1 MKVVILFISIFILET
16 SGLSAQNLAV
26 GQKAPDIVQNSITG
40 ETISLSSLKG
50 KVVLIDFW
58 ASWCGPCR
66 KENPGL
72 VEAYQKYKS
81 TEFSNGDGF
90 TIFSV
95 SLDMKQSSW
104 ESAVKSDNLIWPNHV
119 SDLKGWRNDA
129 AKLYH
134 VKAVPSNFLIDAD
147 GLIVAVNLRG
157 SALESKLRKMKKR
170 SFFSFFNF
178 RD

>member
-1 MKVVILFISIFILET
+1 MKVVILFISIFTLEF
-16 SGLSAQNLAV
+16 SNLSAQNLTV
-26 GQKAPDIVQNSITG
+26 GKKAPEIIQNSITR
-40 ETISLSSLKG
+40 ETLSLSSLKG

-66 KENPGL
+66 KENPAL
-72 VEAYQKYKS
+72 VQAYEKYKS
-81 TEFSNGDGF
+81 VQFANGTGF

-104 ESAVKSDNLIWPNHV
+104 ESAVKSDNLVWPYHV
-119 SDLKGWRNDA
+119 SDLKGWRNAA

-134 VKAVPSNFLIDAD
+134 VRAVPSNFLIDGD
-147 GLIVAVNLRG
+147 GVVVAVNLRG
-157 SALESKLRKMKKR
+157 SALETKLRKMKKK

-178 RD
+178 MN